1 MGRQEREYIVEE
13 ISNQVKENPNLIV
26 SSFINI
32 KADRLNEL
40 RSKLAEK
47 SGGYF
52 VVKNTLCHLAL
63 DKANMSEL
71 KDFVD
76 GPTGFVFCGENP
88 VDISKILVDFSK
100 EEEGFALKGGYID
113 GLVLDE
119 TSVKKLAAL
128 PSKKELLTMMVC
140 GVKSPITSFVGVL
153 SNLIKGL
160 VVVLNEASKKMEQT
174 DQQADEQ
181 PGQPADQQADE
192 KPAEKKDEE
201 VNEDVNKETGGKT
214 QEEAKRQA
222 EQENKEQTDK
232 QISEEKEEDKNQET
246 GK

>member
-13 ISNQVKENPNLIV
+13 ISNQVKENPNLII

-100 EEEGFALKGGYID
+100 EEDGFALKGGYID

-160 VVVLNEASKKMEQT
+160 VVVLNEASKKMEQ
-174 DQQADEQ
+174 
-181 PGQPADQQADE
+181 ADQQADE

-201 VNEDVNKETGGKT
+201 VNEEANKETGEKI
-214 QEEAKRQA
+214 QEETKEQA

-232 QISEEKEEDKNQET
+232 QISDEKEEGKNQET